1 MFRLQNIVACLYWW
15 MIVVAMLERVHNH
28 NVHVVGVSVRH
39 GLLLILNS
47 EIDDHS
53 DVSFSLEWC
62 KTFSSGFL
70 VAGLLLVA
78 NVSIDWQSYCWRFRK
93 QKEELSAR
101 KIYIQH
107 CCNPIDGDMKSL
119 NWIDGDMKSLNWRN
133 ASTWLKSDELGDYIN
148 HSEENLRCRS
158 AWNSAEDCRSFTRS
172 DQKLDSI

>member
-1 MFRLQNIVACLYWW
+1 
-15 MIVVAMLERVHNH
+15 
-28 NVHVVGVSVRH
+28 
-39 GLLLILNS
+39 
-47 EIDDHS
+47 
-53 DVSFSLEWC
+53 
-62 KTFSSGFL
+62 
-70 VAGLLLVA
+70 LLLVA

-107 CCNPIDGDMKSL
+107 CCNP
-119 NWIDGDMKSLNWRN
+119 IDGDMKSLNWRN